1 MSTYAAMRQDFIN
14 LLNRTDFSD
23 PNAALVKQWFNS
35 SIQLI
40 EREVRAQFM
49 ETVLTIDT
57 SAGNVSTITVPAD
70 WLETKA
76 LVWDD
81 GADSDE
87 VDRVGL
93 GTYYKRKN
101 EQFNIPEIYTR
112 EGSSLLVAGPISQNS
127 TAKLI
132 YYAKLTPSR

>member
-1 MSTYAAMRQDFIN
+1 MRQDFIN

-49 ETVLTIDT
+49 ETVLVIDT
-57 SAGNVSTITVPAD
+57 SAGNVSTVTVPTD

-76 LVWDD
+76 FVWDD
-81 GADSDE
+81 GADS
-87 VDRVGL
+87 
-93 GTYYKRKN
+93 
-101 EQFNIPEIYTR
+101 
-112 EGSSLLVAGPISQNS
+112 
-127 TAKLI
+127 
-132 YYAKLTPSR
+132 